1 MVLFADIS
9 VGVIIMSRRTKQKI
23 RQGGGVSKRVIVAQQ
38 VARAQ
43 IRVAQGED
51 ERLEPPDDV
60 VEVVRVVGM
69 RP

>member
-69 RP
+69 HP